1 MRTSYLTTLTV
12 ASFLVAGIVQAV
24 AQGTGGASSGASNGS
39 GSQGQ
44 TGVPTK
50 NSNTFSRPLNG
61 ANTMPLRRP
70 YNATT
75 GVGTAPNGAP
85 IGAPGSGPG
94 APQQPYDSGAK
105 K

>member
-12 ASFLVAGIVQAV
+12 ASFLVIGQAM
-24 AQGTGGASSGASNGS
+24 AQGTGGASSGAANGS
-39 GSQGQ
+39 GPQGQ
-44 TGVPTK
+44 SGVPTK
-50 NSNTFSRPLNG
+50 NSNTFSHPLNG
-61 ANTMPLRRP
+61 ANAMPPRRP
-70 YNATT
+70 YHATT

-94 APQQPYDSGAK
+94 SPQQPYDSGAK